1 MKRLAVIGGGAWGTA
16 LAIALAPRFE
26 RVRLWVY
33 ETDVA
38 GRLQAERQNDTYL
51 PGFQIPENVSV
62 TSDLGIAA
70 EDAEVLLSVM
80 PSHHVRRVYERM
92 LPHLAESM
100 IFVSATKGLEIGSML
115 RMSEI
120 IQASVT
126 EFSPQVAALSGPTFA
141 KEVARGEPT
150 ALVVA
155 SPDADLNR
163 RIQAAFSG
171 PTFRVY
177 TSPDTIG
184 VEIGGS
190 IKNVIAIGAGVIH
203 GIGFGHNV
211 TAALITRGLA
221 EITRLAVAMGGR
233 AQTLAGLAGLGDLV
247 LTCTGELSRNRMVG
261 IELAHGRKLD
271 EIVGSMKMV
280 AEGIKTTD
288 AAVELA
294 RRFGVEMPIT
304 EQMYQMLYH
313 RVSPREAV
321 RRLMERSL
329 KGE

>member
-16 LAIALAPRFE
+16 LAIVLAPRFE

-33 ETDVA
+33 EDDVA
-38 GRLQAERQNDTYL
+38 QRLQAERENDTYL
-51 PGFQIPENVSV
+51 PGFQISENISVS
-62 TSDLGIAA
+62 SDLGIAV
-70 EDAEVLLSVM
+70 EDAEVVLSVM
-80 PSHHVRRVYERM
+80 PSHHVRSVYAQM
-92 LPHLAESM
+92 LPSLSESM
-100 IFVSATKGLEIGSML
+100 VFVSATKGLEVHTIL

-120 IQASVT
+120 IRLAGT
-126 EFSPQVAALSGPTFA
+126 RFPLRVAALSGPTFA

-155 SPDADLNR
+155 SPDDDLNR

-177 TSPDTIG
+177 TSQDPIG

-190 IKNVIAIGAGVIH
+190 IKNVIAIGSGVIH
-203 GIGFGHNV
+203 GMGFGHNV

-261 IELAHGRKLD
+261 IELARGRKLD
-271 EIVGSMKMV
+271 EIVGSMRMV
-280 AEGIKTTD
+280 AEGVKTTD
-288 AAVELA
+288 AARELA
-294 RRFGVEMPIT
+294 RRFNVEMPIT

-313 RVSPREAV
+313 GVSPREAI

>member
-16 LAIALAPRFE
+16 LAIVLAPRFE
-26 RVRLWVY
+26 HVRLWVY
-33 ETDVA
+33 EGDVA
-38 GRLQAERQNDTYL
+38 QRLQAERENDTYL
-51 PGFQIPENVSV
+51 PGFQVPENISV
-62 TSDLGIAA
+62 TSDLGIAL
-70 EDAEVLLSVM
+70 EDPEVVLSVM
-80 PSHHVRRVYERM
+80 PSHHVRKVYSRM
-92 LPHLAESM
+92 LPSLSESM
-100 IFVSATKGLEIGSML
+100 IFVSATKGLEMHTIL
-115 RMSEI
+115 RMSEVI
-120 IQASVT
+120 RSVT
-126 EFSPQVAALSGPTFA
+126 TLFPLQVAALSGPTFA

-155 SPDADLNR
+155 SPDNDLNR
-163 RIQAAFSG
+163 RIQSAFSG
-171 PTFRVY
+171 PTFRLY
-177 TSPDTIG
+177 TSQDPIG

-190 IKNVIAIGAGVIH
+190 IKNVIAIGSGVIH
-203 GIGFGHNV
+203 GMGFGHNV

-221 EITRLAVAMGGR
+221 EMTRLAVAMGGR

-261 IELAHGRKLD
+261 IELARGRKLD

-313 RVSPREAV
+313 GVSPREAI